1 MLYKYCSTDGFD
13 ILVNHRLKLKK
24 FKDFND
30 PFELVFGIDEDTALS
45 NIRKEYEENP
55 EIINVWKIALDK
67 HGLTYDKTSSDDILE
82 KITDALIKDFT
93 GAREEMLE
101 DLNDKWRI
109 VCFSKSPDVIQ
120 MWAHYTDN
128 HKGIVVGIE
137 ESEFL
142 EHMEHVDEVCYQDKM
157 VLLPVSSIL
166 KNANKYL
173 EGCIPDLVR
182 RKESNWRYEK
192 EKRVYLD
199 FNGEYIELPASSIRE
214 IYLGLRSDEATKLT
228 AECIKQREEYKH
240 LKIYK
245 MNKHKSAYKLVPE
258 EII

>member
-1 MLYKYCSTDGFD
+1 MLYKYCNTDGFD
-13 ILVNHRLKLKK
+13 ILVNHRLKFKK
-24 FKDFND
+24 IKDFND

-55 EIINVWKIALDK
+55 EIINVWKIALDE
-67 HGLTYDKTSSDDILE
+67 HGLTYDKTSLDDILE
-82 KITDALIKDFT
+82 KTADASIKDT
-93 GAREEMLE
+93 TEGREEMLE
-101 DLNDKWRI
+101 ELNNKWRI
-109 VCFSKSPDVIQ
+109 ACFSKSPDVIQ
-120 MWAHYTDN
+120 MWAHYTEN
-128 HKGIVVGIE
+128 HKGIVIGIE
-137 ESEFL
+137 ESEVI
-142 EHMEHVDEVCYQDKM
+142 ENMEHVVEVCYKDER
-157 VLLPVSSIL
+157 VSLPISSRL
-166 KNANKYL
+166 KNVKKDL